1 MKTNHQ
7 FKIQTITICLLLIA
21 ALSANSVLAQEST
34 PSASEQ
40 STQNLKTRI
49 EKVVQEKREQ
59 IKGVIEKIYQKK
71 RGFIAQVQRVSTGAL
86 TVKNAKGVEILPIDE
101 KSVTILKNNKEIS
114 LDEIAVE
121 NWVVIMGIQ
130 EQESF
135 TIKRILVSE
144 ENLWPKD
151 FHISIGT
158 VEKIDSRKISIL
170 LRSNQEQVE
179 FLLNKNTKYQ
189 DLNGNDLTLKTIKP
203 ETQVLIIGYKDKDLN
218 TATTIKSLAVSAADD
233 EK

>member
-1 MKTNHQ
+1 MKNNPQ
-7 FKIQTITICLLLIA
+7 LKIQLTFLCLMLLVVSNIK
-21 ALSANSVLAQEST
+21 SVRAQEST

-71 RGFIAQVQRVSTGAL
+71 RGYIAQVQRVSTGSI
-86 TVKNAKGVEILPIDE
+86 TIKNAKGIEILPIDE
-101 KSVTILKNNKEIS
+101 QNVTILKNNKEIS

-121 NWVVIMGIQ
+121 NWVIIMGLQ
-130 EQESF
+130 EQDSF
-135 TIKRILVSE
+135 TLKRILVSD

-151 FHISIGT
+151 FHVAIGT
-158 VEKIDSRKISIL
+158 VEKIDSRKIQIF
-170 LRSNQEQVE
+170 LRNNQERAE
-179 FLLNKNTKYQ
+179 FLIDKNTKYQ
-189 DLNGNDLTLKTIKP
+189 DLNGNDITLKVIKP
-203 ETQVLIIGYKDKDLN
+203 ETQVLIIGYKDASTT
-218 TATTIKSLAVSAADD
+218 TATTIKSLAVSATDD